1 MILDIVTPS
10 RRLHSLATEEV
21 RLPAETARV
30 ILPGREGEF
39 EVLPGHAPFLTLLG
53 TGLLTF
59 ELNGKDVQLMVSGGF
74 CDVDR
79 DRVTVMCEAASLPEE
94 IEAEREQR
102 SLQET
107 EKKLLELGAVSA
119 EDEDFQRLRTEAERA
134 ASKLRLVR

>member
-10 RRLHSLATEEV
+10 RRLHSLATEAV
-21 RLPAETARV
+21 RLPMETARV
-30 ILPGREGEF
+30 VVPGQEGEF

-59 ELNGKDVQLMVSGGF
+59 EANGKDVQLMVSGGF
-74 CDVDR
+74 CDVDH
-79 DRVTVMCEAASLPEE
+79 DRITVMCESAALPEE

-102 SLQET
+102 SLQDT
-107 EKKLLELGAVSA
+107 EKQLSELGAVSS

>member
-1 MILDIVTPS
+1 MILDIVTPT
-10 RRLHSLATEEV
+10 RRLHSIATEEL
-21 RLPAETARV
+21 RLPAETSRV
-30 ILPGREGEF
+30 VLPGRDGEF

-59 ELNGKDVQLMVSGGF
+59 ERNGQDVHLMVSGGY

-79 DRVTVMCEAASLPEE
+79 DRVTVMCESAALPEE
-94 IEAEREQR
+94 IEAEEEQR

-107 EKKLLELGAVSA
+107 EKKLSELGAVSS

>member
-1 MILDIVTPS
+1 MIFDVVTPD
-10 RRLHSLATEEV
+10 RRLRSLATDEI

-30 ILPGREGEF
+30 VLPGKEGEF
-39 EVLPGHAPFLTLLG
+39 EVLPGHAPFLTILG
-53 TGLLTF
+53 TGLVTF
-59 ELNGKDVQLMVSGGF
+59 EQHGKDVQLMVSGGF

-79 DRVTVMCEAASLPEE
+79 DRITVMCESAALPEE

-107 EKKLLELGAVSA
+107 EKKLSELGAVSS

-134 ASKLRLVR
+134 ASNLRLLR